1 MKRSRKFKRDLNLI
15 PMINIIFLLLIF
27 FMLTGVIQE
36 KNNINVE
43 RPQSIN
49 SKIEK
54 NEDFKISII
63 LIKSS
68 NKIFFE
74 DKEVDYEF
82 LKSKFQNYNNE
93 SKIVLEVDKNLPVQN
108 FAEILSIFKKNKFNK
123 VFVRSVKVDDNN

>member
-1 MKRSRKFKRDLNLI
+1 MKRSRKFKKDLNLI
-15 PMINIIFLLLIF
+15 PMINIIFLLLVF
-27 FMLTGVIQE
+27 FMLTGVIQK

-54 NEDFKISII
+54 NKDFKTSII

-82 LKSKFQNYNNE
+82 LKSKFENYNDK
-93 SKIVLEVDKNLPVQN
+93 SKIVLEVDKNLSVQN
-108 FAEILSIFKKNKFNK
+108 FTQILSVFKKNKFNK
-123 VFVRSVKVDDNN
+123 VFVRSVKVDDN

>member
-1 MKRSRKFKRDLNLI
+1 MKRGRKFKKDLNLI

-27 FMLTGVIQE
+27 FMLTGVVQK

-43 RPQSIN
+43 RPHSLN

-54 NEDFKISII
+54 NEEVNTSII

-82 LKSKFQNYNNE
+82 LKSKFQNYNDE

-123 VFVRSVKVDDNN
+123 VFVRSVKVDDNY

>member
-1 MKRSRKFKRDLNLI
+1 MKRNRKFKKDLNLI

-27 FMLTGVIQE
+27 FMLTGVIQK

-54 NEDFKISII
+54 NKDFKTSII

-74 DKEVDYEF
+74 DKEVDHEF
-82 LKSKFQNYNNE
+82 LKSKFQNYNDE

-123 VFVRSVKVDDNN
+123 VFVRSVKVDDN

>member
-1 MKRSRKFKRDLNLI
+1 MKRSRKFKKDLNLI

-27 FMLTGVIQE
+27 FMLTGVIQK

-54 NEDFKISII
+54 NKDFKTSII

-82 LKSKFQNYNNE
+82 LKSKFENYNDE

-108 FAEILSIFKKNKFNK
+108 FTEILSIFKKNKFNK
-123 VFVRSVKVDDNN
+123 VFVRSVKVDEN

>member
-1 MKRSRKFKRDLNLI
+1 MKRNRKFKKDLNLI

-27 FMLTGVIQE
+27 FMLTGVIQK
-36 KNNINVE
+36 KNYINVE

-54 NEDFKISII
+54 NEDFKTSII

-74 DKEVDYEF
+74 DKEVDHEF
-82 LKSKFQNYNNE
+82 LKSKFQNYNDE

-123 VFVRSVKVDDNN
+123 VFVRSVKVDDN

>member
-1 MKRSRKFKRDLNLI
+1 MKRSRKFKKDLNLI

-27 FMLTGVIQE
+27 FMLTGVIQK

-54 NEDFKISII
+54 NKDFKTSII

-82 LKSKFQNYNNE
+82 LKSKFENYNDE

-108 FAEILSIFKKNKFNK
+108 FTEILSIFKKNKFNK
-123 VFVRSVKVDDNN
+123 VFVRSVKVDDN

>member
-1 MKRSRKFKRDLNLI
+1 MKKSRKFKRDLNLI

-27 FMLTGVIQE
+27 FMLTGVIQK

-43 RPQSIN
+43 RPQSKN

-54 NEDFKISII
+54 NEDFKTSII

-82 LKSKFQNYNNE
+82 LKSKFQNYNDE

>member
-1 MKRSRKFKRDLNLI
+1 MKRSRKFKKDLNLI

-27 FMLTGVIQE
+27 FMLTGVIQK

-43 RPQSIN
+43 RPQSKN

-54 NEDFKISII
+54 NEDFKTSII

-82 LKSKFQNYNNE
+82 LKSKFQNYNDE

-123 VFVRSVKVDDNN
+123 VFVRSVKVDDN

>member
-1 MKRSRKFKRDLNLI
+1 MKRGRKFKKDLNLI
-15 PMINIIFLLLIF
+15 PMINIIFLLLVF
-27 FMLTGVIQE
+27 FMLTGVIQK

-43 RPQSIN
+43 RPQSKN

-54 NEDFKISII
+54 NEDFKTSII

-82 LKSKFQNYNNE
+82 LKSKFQNYNDE

-123 VFVRSVKVDDNN
+123 VFVRSVKVDDNY

>member
-1 MKRSRKFKRDLNLI
+1 MKRGRKFKKDLNLI

-27 FMLTGVIQE
+27 FMLTGVIQK

-43 RPQSIN
+43 RPQSKN

-54 NEDFKISII
+54 NEDFKTSII

-82 LKSKFQNYNNE
+82 LKSKFENYNDE
-93 SKIVLEVDKNLPVQN
+93 SKIVLEVDKNLSVQN
-108 FAEILSIFKKNKFNK
+108 FTEILSILKKKKFNK
-123 VFVRSVKVDDNN
+123 VFVRSVKVDDN

>member
-27 FMLTGVIQE
+27 FMLTGVVQK

-43 RPQSIN
+43 RPHSLN

-54 NEDFKISII
+54 NEEVKTSII

>member
-27 FMLTGVIQE
+27 FMLTGVVQK

-43 RPQSIN
+43 RPHSLN

-54 NEDFKISII
+54 NEEVKTSII

-74 DKEVDYEF
+74 DKEVDYKF
-82 LKSKFQNYNNE
+82 LKSKFENYNDE

-108 FAEILSIFKKNKFNK
+108 FTEILSIFKKNKFNK
-123 VFVRSVKVDDNN
+123 VFVRSVKVDDN

>member
-27 FMLTGVIQE
+27 FMLTGVVQK
-36 KNNINVE
+36 KNNFNVE

-54 NEDFKISII
+54 NEDFKTFII

-82 LKSKFQNYNNE
+82 LKSKFENYNDE

-108 FAEILSIFKKNKFNK
+108 FTEILSILKKNKFNK
-123 VFVRSVKVDDNN
+123 VFLRSVKIDDN

>member
-1 MKRSRKFKRDLNLI
+1 MKRNRKFKRDLNLI

-27 FMLTGVIQE
+27 FMLTGVVQK

-43 RPQSIN
+43 RPHSLN

-54 NEDFKISII
+54 NEGVKTSII

-82 LKSKFQNYNNE
+82 LKSKFENYNDE

-108 FAEILSIFKKNKFNK
+108 FTEILSIFKKNKFNK
-123 VFVRSVKVDDNN
+123 VFVRSVKVDDN

>member
-1 MKRSRKFKRDLNLI
+1 MKKSRKFKRDLNLI
-15 PMINIIFLLLIF
+15 PMINIIFLLLVF
-27 FMLTGVIQE
+27 FMLTGVIQK

-54 NEDFKISII
+54 NKDFKTSII

-82 LKSKFQNYNNE
+82 LKSKFQNYNDE

-123 VFVRSVKVDDNN
+123 VFVRSVKVDDNY